1 MRRSAA
7 AVGSAVFFVVAP
19 GSGGRTRALA
29 HQRVAGTWADVAVR
43 DHPDDNRCSLS
54 VVAVVVLVRAFA
66 RFVVEGG
73 GTPAP
78 VAPTERLVVGGDYR
92 FVRNP
97 MYLAVVTAVLGQAM
111 IFGSLALLLYALA
124 VWAIMAAFVRWYEE
138 PLLLERYG
146 DEYQRYRQAVRGLG
160 ARGCIRWQADI
171 DQAAPCASTAGR

>member
-1 MRRSAA
+1 MPWLISGWQLPGPMSPFAIIRMTTGAA
-7 AVGSAVFFVVAP
+7 
-19 GSGGRTRALA
+19 L
-29 HQRVAGTWADVAVR
+29 
-43 DHPDDNRCSLS
+43 L

-66 RFVVEGG
+66 RFVGEGG

-111 IFGSLALLLYALA
+111 IFGSLALLLYALT

-146 DEYQRYRQAVRGLG
+146 DEYQRYRQAVRAWMPRLHP
-160 ARGCIRWQADI
+160 WHADI
-171 DQAAPCASTAGR
+171 DQASNEN

>member
-1 MRRSAA
+1 MQRSAA

-19 GSGGRTRALA
+19 GV
-29 HQRVAGTWADVAVR
+29 VAGLLPWLISGWQLPGPRSPFAIIRMTSGAILLVI
-43 DHPDDNRCSLS
+43 
-54 VVAVVVLVRAFA
+54 AVVLLVRAFA

-97 MYLAVVTAVLGQAM
+97 MYLAVVMAVLGQAM
-111 IFGSLALLLYALA
+111 IFGSRALLIYALA

-138 PLLLERYG
+138 PVLLERYG
-146 DEYQRYRQAVRGLG
+146 DQYQRYRQAVRAWVPRLHP
-160 ARGCIRWQADI
+160 WQADA
-171 DQAAPCASTAGR
+171 DHAGNSV

>member
-19 GSGGRTRALA
+19 GIVAGLVPWLISGWRLPRPMSPLAIVRLAAGVVLLALA
-29 HQRVAGTWADVAVR
+29 V
-43 DHPDDNRCSLS
+43 L
-54 VVAVVVLVRAFA
+54 VLVRAFA
-66 RFVVEGG
+66 RFVGEGG

-111 IFGSLALLLYALA
+111 IFGSLALLGYAVS

-138 PLLLERYG
+138 PMLLERYG
-146 DEYQRYRQAVRGLG
+146 DEYQRYRQAVRAWVPRLQP
-160 ARGCIRWQADI
+160 WQADI
-171 DQAAPCASTAGR
+171 DHAGNPS

>member
-1 MRRSAA
+1 MQRSAA

-19 GSGGRTRALA
+19 GV
-29 HQRVAGTWADVAVR
+29 VAGLVPWLISGWQLPGPRSPFAIIRMTSGAILLVI
-43 DHPDDNRCSLS
+43 
-54 VVAVVVLVRAFA
+54 AVVLLVRAFA

-97 MYLAVVTAVLGQAM
+97 MYLAVVMAVLGQAM
-111 IFGSLALLLYALA
+111 IFGSRALLIYALA

-138 PLLLERYG
+138 PVLLERYG
-146 DEYQRYRQAVRGLG
+146 DQYQRYRQGVRAWVPRLHP
-160 ARGCIRWQADI
+160 WQADA
-171 DQAAPCASTAGR
+171 DHAGNSV

>member
-19 GSGGRTRALA
+19 GVMAGLVPWLISGWQLPRPMSPLAIVRLAAGVVLLAL
-29 HQRVAGTWADVAVR
+29 
-43 DHPDDNRCSLS
+43 
-54 VVAVVVLVRAFA
+54 AVVVLVRAFV

-78 VAPTERLVVGGDYR
+78 VAPTERLVLGGDYR

-111 IFGSLALLLYALA
+111 IFGSLALLGYALA

-138 PLLLERYG
+138 PLLLRRYG
-146 DEYQRYRQAVRGLG
+146 DEYQRYREAVRAWVPRLQP
-160 ARGCIRWQADI
+160 WQAEI
-171 DQAAPCASTAGR
+171 DHASNSS